1 MKKATLYTF
10 IGLSFFLSFKISGQA
25 LQEKL
30 RAEFLT
36 KYYADYQNK
45 LQGNTGIDTVQ
56 TSRINAIDNSLNRE
70 RTRVNPNVDSL
81 MRAKK
86 IENISA
92 NCLNSLYN
100 ENKGVVES
108 AIYVSIQFKNKFPN
122 ENVSTFVE
130 ALERIIKGNDDARIR
145 YKAQLAK
152 MYINNIDWFE
162 NLEVNS
168 IEYEKEVYLSIA
180 QTLSGKL
187 FSQDF

>member
-1 MKKATLYTF
+1 MSYF
-10 IGLSFFLSFKISGQA
+10 SLSDENSVSDSI
-25 LQEKL
+25 
-30 RAEFLT
+30 AE
-36 KYYADYQNK
+36 
-45 LQGNTGIDTVQ
+45 
-56 TSRINAIDNSLNRE
+56 
-70 RTRVNPNVDSL
+70 
-81 MRAKK
+81 AKR
-86 IENISA
+86 IENINA

>member
-1 MKKATLYTF
+1 MKKTTLYTF

-36 KYYADYQNK
+36 KYYAEYQNK
-45 LQGNTGIDTVQ
+45 LQGITGIDTVQ
-56 TSRINAIDNSLNRE
+56 TSRINAIDNSHNRE
-70 RTRVNPNVDSL
+70 RTGVNPNVDSL

>member
-1 MKKATLYTF
+1 MSRL
-10 IGLSFFLSFKISGQA
+10 IQA
-25 LQEKL
+25 L
-30 RAEFLT
+30 
-36 KYYADYQNK
+36 
-45 LQGNTGIDTVQ
+45 
-56 TSRINAIDNSLNRE
+56 
-70 RTRVNPNVDSL
+70 
-81 MRAKK
+81 
-86 IENISA
+86 
-92 NCLNSLYN
+92 
-100 ENKGVVES
+100 
-108 AIYVSIQFKNKFPN
+108 
-122 ENVSTFVE
+122 ENVSTLVE

>member
-1 MKKATLYTF
+1 MKKTTLYTF

-45 LQGNTGIDTVQ
+45 LQGITGIDTVQ

-86 IENISA
+86 IENINA

-122 ENVSTFVE
+122 ENVSTLVE

>member
-1 MKKATLYTF
+1 MKKTTLYTF

-36 KYYADYQNK
+36 KYYAEYQNK
-45 LQGNTGIDTVQ
+45 LQGITGIDTVQ
-56 TSRINAIDNSLNRE
+56 TSRINAIDNSHNRE